1 MQKAE
6 KILIIEDDFEVQFHL
21 NTLLSEAGYQV
32 YLSGDGKSG
41 CHCARFVRPDL
52 ILLDIEMPVLNGYDT
67 CKMLR
72 NRDATIHT
80 PIFFLT
86 GNVDESAIMKG
97 FRSGCDRF
105 ITKPY
110 DSEALLYLIKSRL
123 YSIESARLNQLR
135 RRLQSL

>member
-1 MQKAE
+1 MQKNK
-6 KILIIEDDFEVQFHL
+6 KILVIEDDFAVQYHL

-32 YLSGDGKSG
+32 YLSGNGKSG

-52 ILLDIEMPVLNGYDT
+52 ILLDIEMPVLNGFDT

-72 NRDATIHT
+72 ARAATIHT

-86 GNVDESAIMKG
+86 GNIDESAIMKG
-97 FRSGCDRF
+97 FKVGCDRF

-110 DSEALLYLIKSRL
+110 DSKSLLDLIKIRL
-123 YSIESARLNQLR
+123 ASESERLSHLKKLLR
-135 RRLQSL
+135 FL